1 MTHPTD
7 TQVPEILPWEAQWKK
22 ANIRHFMQE
31 TGDSPGVDGV
41 VWVAAE
47 DVNTFITELLERER
61 KADHAYLAEEVEK
74 LRRTDET
81 QMSDDHVYDE
91 AIADVLTIITGKE

>member
-7 TQVPEILPWEAQWKK
+7 TQVPEWEKDFDVHMFMNSVHILPDFSDFDLRISASAMKRYITSILKK
-22 ANIRHFMQE
+22 
-31 TGDSPGVDGV
+31 
-41 VWVAAE
+41 
-47 DVNTFITELLERER
+47 ER